1 MADRADNPYDAER
14 LTEAAA
20 QAVNWSDL
28 IRRLGFEITGGR
40 RRSVQEAAAEF
51 GIDTSHFK
59 QRSPWRKYP
68 DEAITEAVASSSTL
82 REVVQK
88 LGAPPATG
96 TLSHIRRRIAAAG
109 IDTDHFPA
117 LNRPQRDL
125 PFTDEELRT
134 AAAATTSIRGMARHL
149 GIPDDSGS
157 RAALRRLLG
166 ELGIDIAHFRNG
178 RLALPEDH
186 VREAVASATSFA
198 DVMRSVGVPVNDTN
212 HRRVRRLVTGLG
224 LDTGH
229 FKRRTWGTVRVA
241 EPKPVAAEVLRM
253 RPKGSPRVN
262 RPRLHR
268 ALGELG
274 VPYRCV
280 SCGNEGEWL
289 GKPVTLQIDH
299 INGDWLDNRREN
311 LRYLCP
317 NCHATTATWCRGGK
331 SKPTTG

>member
-1 MADRADNPYDAER
+1 MSVRYTRELLA
-14 LTEAAA
+14 EAAA
-20 QAVNWSDL
+20 HAVTWNDMM
-28 IRRLGFEITGGR
+28 RRLGFEITGGR
-40 RRSVQEAAAEF
+40 RRSVQRAAAEF

-68 DEAITEAVASSSTL
+68 DEAIAKAVASSSTL

-96 TLSHIRRRIAAAG
+96 TLSHIRRRITAAG
-109 IDTDHFPA
+109 IDAGHFPA
-117 LNRPQRDL
+117 LNRPQLDL
-125 PFTDEELRT
+125 PFTAEELRT
-134 AAAATTSIRGMARHL
+134 SAASTTSIRGVARLL
-149 GIPDDSGS
+149 GVPDDSSS
-157 RAALRRLLG
+157 RAVLRRMLG
-166 ELGIDIAHFRNG
+166 ELGVDIGHFRNG
-178 RLALPEDH
+178 RLTISEGD
-186 VREAVASATSFA
+186 VREAVANASSFA
-198 DVMRSVGVPVNDTN
+198 DVMRTVGLPVNDTN
-212 HRRVRRLVTGLG
+212 HRRVRRRVVQLA
-224 LDTGH
+224 LDTSH

-241 EPKPVAAEVLRM
+241 EPKLVAAEVLRM
-253 RPKGSPRVN
+253 LPAGSPRLH

-268 ALGELG
+268 ALGEIG

-317 NCHATTATWCRGGK
+317 NCHAITDTWCRGGK
-331 SKPTTG
+331 HKPATA